1 MLQKNFKNLVQKFNQ
16 DISLEENLWIEI
28 ETYYSYKKRHYHNL
42 SHLENLFEELLPIQ
56 EKLQD
61 WDTIQFSIFYHDI
74 IYKASRGD
82 NEERSAL
89 LAIERL
95 KEIGYPNDLI
105 LKCNHQIIATKSH
118 EFSDSDT
125 NYFTDADLSILGK
138 SWETYSEYFQQIRK
152 EYKIYPDFIYNP
164 GRKKA
169 LHHFLK
175 MDRIFKTEYFFEKYE
190 IQARENLQKEV
201 EFLDK

>member
-1 MLQKNFKNLVQKFNQ
+1 MLKENFKNLFQKFNQ
-16 DISLEENLWIEI
+16 DISLQENLWIEI
-28 ETYYSYKKRHYHNL
+28 ETYYSSKKRYYHNL
-42 SHLENLFEELLPIQ
+42 SHLENLFKEFLPIQ
-56 EKLQD
+56 EKLED
-61 WDTIQFSIFYHDI
+61 WNTIQFSIFYHDI
-74 IYKASRGD
+74 IYKASRSD
-82 NEERSAL
+82 NEEKSAL
-89 LAIERL
+89 LAIQRL

-105 LKCNHQIIATKSH
+105 LKCNHQIITTKSH

-138 SWETYSEYFQQIRK
+138 SWETYSEYFQQIHK

-169 LHHFLK
+169 LQHFLK

-190 IQARENLQKEV
+190 IQARENLQKEL